1 MPDFVSST
9 HLIVDSWG
17 VFFQKWTTKNRMKLP
32 KKINLKNVYDL
43 KHITQERLYQ
53 GPYNFNGLKTHRAA
67 DHQAFRATCLASIL
81 FFVMGTW
88 ESEMPKVYG
97 CQPFRQRQ
105 PFGCLLLLP

>member
-53 GPYNFNGLKTHRAA
+53 GPYNFNGLKHIVLQTIRLFG
-67 DHQAFRATCLASIL
+67 QPVGLNL